1 MLFSDRILLRTVT
14 NSIVNGF
21 ATESATET
29 EVWADQKSVGRSE
42 FYQSAQAGMR
52 ADIIFAVHTS
62 DYAGQTEIK
71 YESNIYDVTRT
82 YQKGLDVVEL
92 TCVRRE

>member
-1 MLFSDRILLRTVT
+1 MLFSDRIKLRTVT

-21 ATESATET
+21 ATESASEV

-42 FYQSAQAGMR
+42 FYQSAQAGIK

-62 DYAGQTEIK
+62 DYSGQTEIE
-71 YESNIYDVTRT
+71 YDSNTYDVTRT

>member
-1 MLFSDRILLRTVT
+1 MLFSDRIALRTVT

-21 ATESATET
+21 AAESTTET
-29 EVWADQKSVGRSE
+29 DVWADQKSVGRSE
-42 FYQSAQAGMR
+42 FYQSAQAGMK

-71 YESNIYDVTRT
+71 YEGNTYDVTRT

>member
-1 MLFSDRILLRTVT
+1 MLFSDRITLRTIT
-14 NSIVNGF
+14 SSIVSGF
-21 ATESATET
+21 ATESATEV

-42 FYQSAQAGMR
+42 FYQASQAGMK
-52 ADIIFAVHTS
+52 ADLIFAIHAS
-62 DYAGQTEIK
+62 DYSGQTEIK
-71 YESNIYDVTRT
+71 YEGNTYDVTRT